1 MKQTTGIIFISSKVP
16 YGAAPK
22 ERGFSYCPEH
32 DKYCFGGRELSVD
45 EFNEAAQVVFQNP
58 NRVSPYKFSVAI
70 IECELPDPE
79 PTPEPPKVE
88 APAAK
93 PPKAEKPAKGGAQAV
108 APPAAPASAG
118 NLLEDLLGP
127 DSPDKN
133 PTPAAAES
141 ADTP

>member
-1 MKQTTGIIFISSKVP
+1 MAARSLPPGCLSPFQAMKQTTGIIFISSKVP

-70 IECELPDPE
+70 ISRFEPSQSQRTPQVTDDGRCHIVPDAFSTTRPRR
-79 PTPEPPKVE
+79 T
-88 APAAK
+88 
-93 PPKAEKPAKGGAQAV
+93 
-108 APPAAPASAG
+108 
-118 NLLEDLLGP
+118 
-127 DSPDKN
+127 
-133 PTPAAAES
+133 
-141 ADTP
+141 